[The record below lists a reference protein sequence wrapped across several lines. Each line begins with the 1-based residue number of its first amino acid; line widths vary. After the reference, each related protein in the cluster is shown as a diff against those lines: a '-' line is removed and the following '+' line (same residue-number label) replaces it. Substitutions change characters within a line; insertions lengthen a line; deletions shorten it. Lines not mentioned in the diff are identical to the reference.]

1 MKCRWYPAGFLLAGL
16 VISSQVAAF
25 TVFIDRPTFL
35 EPALGEVEVLARV
48 ESREP
53 VRSLALFVDGRPQAI
68 LESAPYRW
76 IVDVGEKNVQ
86 HLFQVVAT
94 SPSGETAEAV
104 VETPRLHIDEQV
116 DLELQQLYVT
126 VTRESSTVEDL
137 TRSQFAIEDRGE
149 SQELVTFERGD
160 IPLTAVLL
168 FDVSASMSGAE
179 LEMALSSSRAFIE
192 GLHPLDRTMLL
203 MFSDRIVR
211 ATNFTGFR
219 EVLTAALST
228 VVATGATALNDYL
241 YVGLKQLERRQGRR
255 VVILLSDG
263 IDSASVLGM
272 KDVLQYSDHNPSL
285 VYWLRLPAP
294 GARISSAWR
303 DAEGYRRELAR
314 LADLVT
320 RSGGRILDLDG
331 VEDAAGAFADVLEEL
346 RGQYVLG
353 YYPTTR
359 EDDGTWHPVKVRV
372 AGPGLKV
379 RTRRG
384 YIDY

>member
-1 MKCRWYPAGFLLAGL
+1 MRCSWCRSGFLLAGL
-16 VISSQVAAF
+16 VISSQVAAL
-25 TVFIDRPTFL
+25 TVFIDHPTFL

-53 VRSLALFVDGRPQAI
+53 VRNLALFVDGRPQAI

-104 VETPRLHIDEQV
+104 VETPRLQVDEQV

-126 VTRESSTVEDL
+126 VTREGRAVKDL
-137 TRSQFAIEDRGE
+137 IRSQFAVEDRGE
-149 SQELVTFERGD
+149 IQEVVTFERGD

-168 FDVSASMSGAE
+168 LDVSASMSGAE

-192 GLHPLDRTMLL
+192 GLQPLDQTMLL
-203 MFSDRIVR
+203 MFSDRIIR
-211 ATNFTGFR
+211 AADFTGFR
-219 EVLTAALST
+219 EVLTAALSNVT
-228 VVATGATALNDYL
+228 ATGATALNDYL
-241 YVGLKQLERRQGRR
+241 YVGLKQLERQQGRR
-255 VVILLSDG
+255 VVLLLSDG
-263 IDSASVLGM
+263 IDSASVLDM
-272 KDVLQYSDHNPSL
+272 KDVLECSDHIPSL

-303 DAEGYRRELAR
+303 DAEGYRKELAR
-314 LADLVT
+314 LGDLVT
-320 RSGGRILDLDG
+320 RSGGRILDLAG
-331 VEDAAGAFADVLEEL
+331 IEDAAGAFADVLEEL

-359 EDDGTWHPVKVRV
+359 ADDGSWHPVKVRV
-372 AGPGLKV
+372 TGRGLRV